1 MLQGDVGKDVVEEET
16 PSPKETDENPPSGSQ
31 LPMLHD
37 SMVTVRLSEP
47 PTLTVDTRTNILAA
61 SKLRVASTPISPS
74 KRDFDQ
80 SSPSPS
86 PNSEN
91 TKENKID
98 DVQGNLEVREEE
110 DSPQITMVD
119 PNGNELVSP
128 MSPVGMEYQ
137 SFPDGDAKRDSD
149 VSEGS
154 EAGEVNWEELEKT
167 EEKEPRSE
175 SSDDV
180 STEVV
185 AGRALLTTLSR
196 PRYCWQ
202 DSSRKTICWSRIQN
216 PALPKCKLSK
226 RSEIGGCLDHLPCN
240 T

>member
-1 MLQGDVGKDVVEEET
+1 MDSRTSAGPADVLQGDVVKDVIEEET
-16 PSPKETDENPPSGSQ
+16 PSPKETDGNENAPSGSQ

-74 KRDFDQ
+74 KRDFD

-86 PNSEN
+86 PISEK
-91 TKENKID
+91 TKEHKAD
-98 DVQGNLEVREEE
+98 DAQGNLEVPEE
-110 DSPQITMVD
+110 DSPRITMVD
-119 PNGNELVSP
+119 PNGIELVSP
-128 MSPVGMEYQ
+128 MSPVGLEYQ
-137 SFPDGDAKRDSD
+137 SFQDGDAKRDSD
-149 VSEGS
+149 VSEES

-180 STEVV
+180 SIRMVV
-185 AGRALLTTLSR
+185 GHA
-196 PRYCWQ
+196 YC
-202 DSSRKTICWSRIQN
+202 
-216 PALPKCKLSK
+216 
-226 RSEIGGCLDHLPCN
+226 
-240 T
+240 

>member
-1 MLQGDVGKDVVEEET
+1 MDSRTSAVPADVLHGDVVKDVVEEEP
-16 PSPKETDENPPSGSQ
+16 PSPKETDSNEKTPTGSQ

-74 KRDFDQ
+74 KRDFDTQQ
-80 SSPSPS
+80 SSPSLKY
-86 PNSEN
+86 EI
-91 TKENKID
+91 TEGHKAD
-98 DVQGNLEVREEE
+98 DVQGNLEVQEE
-110 DSPQITMVD
+110 DSPRITMVD

-128 MSPVGMEYQ
+128 MSPVGLESPTFQ
-137 SFPDGDAKRDSD
+137 DGDAKRDSD
-149 VSEGS
+149 VSEES
-154 EAGEVNWEELEKT
+154 ETGEVNWEELEKT

-185 AGRALLTTLSR
+185 AGHAH
-196 PRYCWQ
+196 C
-202 DSSRKTICWSRIQN
+202 
-216 PALPKCKLSK
+216 
-226 RSEIGGCLDHLPCN
+226 
-240 T
+240 